1 MHIAT
6 EAPDHVKD
14 GGQIAYIVGH
24 PRGLNLT
31 FSTTNTYYIYCIM
44 SDVTADGF
52 NSSPFLKELYDG
64 LQDPELKKKAI
75 GGVKAV
81 IVITL
86 KNKEGKDQSWVLDLK
101 KEGTISKADSAPKSD
116 VQLLLKDA
124 DFVKLANGK
133 ANGQKLFMNGKLKV
147 KGNMMKATAIE
158 SVFKQIDPRP
168 KSKL

>member
-1 MHIAT
+1 
-6 EAPDHVKD
+6 
-14 GGQIAYIVGH
+14 
-24 PRGLNLT
+24 
-31 FSTTNTYYIYCIM
+31 M

-52 NSSPFLKELYDG
+52 NASDLFNQLKDG
-64 LQDPELKKKAI
+64 LADEGIKKKAI
-75 GGVKAV
+75 NGVKAV

-86 KNKEGKDQSWVLDLK
+86 KNKEGKEQSWLLDLK
-101 KEGTISKADSAPKSD
+101 KNGEITKVDKPPKND

-158 SVFKQIDPRP
+158 SVFKSIDPRP
-168 KSKL
+168 KL

>member
-1 MHIAT
+1 
-6 EAPDHVKD
+6 
-14 GGQIAYIVGH
+14 
-24 PRGLNLT
+24 
-31 FSTTNTYYIYCIM
+31 M
-44 SDVTADGF
+44 SVEVDGF
-52 NSSPFLKELYDG
+52 NASALFKELNEG
-64 LQDPELKKKAI
+64 LQDKSKAQEAI
-75 GGVKAV
+75 KGVNAV

-101 KEGTISKADSAPKSD
+101 KEGTLTKVEGSVPKGD

-158 SVFKQIDPRP
+158 SAFKKLDPRP
-168 KSKL
+168 KL

>member
-1 MHIAT
+1 
-6 EAPDHVKD
+6 
-14 GGQIAYIVGH
+14 
-24 PRGLNLT
+24 
-31 FSTTNTYYIYCIM
+31 M
-44 SDVTADGF
+44 SVEVDGF
-52 NSSPFLKELYDG
+52 NASALFKELNEG
-64 LQDPELKKKAI
+64 LQDKSKAQEAI
-75 GGVKAV
+75 KGVNAV

-101 KEGTISKADSAPKSD
+101 KEGTLTKVEGSVPKGD

-158 SVFKQIDPRP
+158 SVFKKLDPRP
-168 KSKL
+168 KL

>member
-1 MHIAT
+1 
-6 EAPDHVKD
+6 
-14 GGQIAYIVGH
+14 
-24 PRGLNLT
+24 
-31 FSTTNTYYIYCIM
+31 M
-44 SDVTADGF
+44 SDVSADGF
-52 NSSPFLKELYDG
+52 NASPFFKELFDG
-64 LQDPELKKKAI
+64 LQDEAIKKKAI
-75 GGVKAV
+75 SGVKAA

-86 KNKEGKDQSWVLDLK
+86 KNKEGKDQSWLLDLK
-101 KEGTISKADSAPKSD
+101 NEGSIKKVDSVPKSD

>member
-1 MHIAT
+1 
-6 EAPDHVKD
+6 
-14 GGQIAYIVGH
+14 
-24 PRGLNLT
+24 
-31 FSTTNTYYIYCIM
+31 M

-52 NSSPFLKELYDG
+52 KASPLFKELADG
-64 LQDPELKKKAI
+64 LKDDGTKKKAI
-75 GGVKAV
+75 AGVKAT

-86 KNKEGKDQSWVLDLK
+86 KNKEGKDQSWLLDLK
-101 KEGTISKADSAPKSD
+101 KEGSLTKVDKVPKAD
-116 VQLLLKDA
+116 VQLILKDV

-168 KSKL
+168 KL